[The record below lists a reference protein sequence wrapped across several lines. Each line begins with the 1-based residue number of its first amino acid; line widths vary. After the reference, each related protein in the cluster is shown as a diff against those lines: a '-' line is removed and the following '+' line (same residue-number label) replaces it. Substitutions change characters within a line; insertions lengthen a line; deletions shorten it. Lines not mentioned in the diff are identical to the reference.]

1 MLSQH
6 FDPEPD
12 PVLHFGIPVF
22 PGKTDGK
29 SIAKIAT
36 VVEPALSMPEPWH
49 YRNKVTWHMAA
60 TGKQEPVLGFFRE
73 AGRQLVSTSH
83 CWLIPEKRNG

>member
-1 MLSQH
+1 MWGEDETLRDDSIRFAQKV
-6 FDPEPD
+6 EAA
-12 PVLHFGIPVF
+12 GIQ
-22 PGKTDGK
+22 